1 MRPSGRALACGA
13 ALSALLLAG
22 CGAAQVADPD
32 AGGDGAATPDA
43 ASSAPAA
50 PAAPPGP
57 ARRAAAQLEVEAL
70 PGAGGGAFEGR
81 ELDPPLVTP
90 DFALTGTDGSTFD
103 FRRDADAPVTL
114 LYFGYTSCPDVCPAH
129 MAAISNALSRLPA
142 DVADDVDVLFVSVDA
157 VNDDAEQLASY
168 LDNFDDDFLGLTGTA
183 EQVNAALASVGLP
196 PTAISD
202 AEAFPPAH
210 PSYVLAYTD
219 DGRGHVAYPF
229 GTPPAAYAAD
239 IRALRT
245 HNWTS

>member
-1 MRPSGRALACGA
+1 MRALRRALVCGT

-22 CGAAQVADPD
+22 CGAAQVA
-32 AGGDGAATPDA
+32 GTDGASATTGAPDA

-50 PAAPPGP
+50 PAGP

-70 PGAGGGAFEGR
+70 PGAGGGPFEGR

-90 DFALTGTDGSTFD
+90 DFTLTATDGSTFD

-129 MAAISNALSRLPA
+129 MAAISSALARLPR
-142 DVADDVDVLFVSVDA
+142 DIADDVDVLFVSVDT
-157 VNDDAEQLASY
+157 VNDDPEQLASY
-168 LDNFDDDFLGLTGTA
+168 LGNFNDDFVGLTGTA
-183 EQVNAALASVGLP
+183 ADVDAALVSVGLA
-196 PTAISD
+196 PTAIS
-202 AEAFPPAH
+202 EPEGFPPTH

-245 HNWTS
+245 HAWTS